1 VSLEKVNA
9 HAQLI
14 AAVGVIASLFIS
26 PLRFGKTAARSAL
39 PRNGV
44 AGFECNRLT

>member
-9 HAQLI
+9 HAQLV

-39 PRNGV
+39 QRNGV
-44 AGFECNRLT
+44 AGFKRNRLT